1 MGRERRCHGDTVPM
15 ADGNYSGFS
24 ANRGGRRGAGTC
36 SGEVR
41 DTPGPSWAVWEIC
54 EAEGELVVVT

>member
-1 MGRERRCHGDTVPM
+1 M

-41 DTPGPSWAVWEIC
+41 DTPGPSWAVWEIS